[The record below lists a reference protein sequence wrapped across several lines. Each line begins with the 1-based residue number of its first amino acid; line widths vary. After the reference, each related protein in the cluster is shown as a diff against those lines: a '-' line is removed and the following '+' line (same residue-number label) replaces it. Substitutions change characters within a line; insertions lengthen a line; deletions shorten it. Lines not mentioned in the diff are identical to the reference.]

1 MGNSYC
7 GLTVE
12 KLTLY
17 EEKGRTHRNK
27 RKYTGKWK
35 LAVLFAG
42 KNMKMIWRVFQKLP
56 SSDEVEEKLESIA
69 DRLLLDA
76 AADTDAS
83 AAALSV
89 QPAMGEVQGMK
100 FSVYEFIIIVECCI
114 ITFISAALPLQL
126 FRLSD

>member
-17 EEKGRTHRNK
+17 EESARTHRNK

-100 FSVYEFIIIVECCI
+100 VLV
-114 ITFISAALPLQL
+114 
-126 FRLSD
+126 RSDRYKGV